1 MEQEF
6 YESINWG
13 RTWKAAAL
21 LSVKPYYI
29 AWHSSSCCYSN
40 HGSRTLQGCGATAA
54 VFVWRN
60 ETAHDAHRY
69 TLAERCG
76 KHANG
81 KQGAPYGA
89 GEMRKGLAV
98 AHDYFLE
105 LEADE
110 LEWTQGKSGPQTV
123 MPQAIERG
131 AAGQVHAFLTR
142 V

>member
-1 MEQEF
+1 MDFDEVAE
-6 YESINWG
+6 Y
-13 RTWKAAAL
+13 L
-21 LSVKPYYI
+21 
-29 AWHSSSCCYSN
+29 
-40 HGSRTLQGCGATAA
+40 
-54 VFVWRN
+54 WRN
-60 ETAHDAHRY
+60 EAAHDAHRY